1 MNNYNLGESA
11 NTYSNSNNLR
21 ASGLESAA
29 SEPVIDAEKNIEN
42 LAQQAVEELATEGII
57 QDKENEDETEEQ
69 KEEDS

>member
-1 MNNYNLGESA
+1 MNNFNLRESA
-11 NTYSNSNNLR
+11 NGNSYSLR

-29 SEPVIDAEKNIEN
+29 SEPVIDAEKNVEN
-42 LAQQAVEELATEGII
+42 LAQQALEELATEGII